1 MQHGTPFF
9 QGFSSILFGRPAL
22 SGLQKTLREV
32 AALNTLSDF
41 FETFGFLIPDAL
53 LRRRSSGSNSRQR
66 RFTLHVTFW
75 AFLAQTLAPETS
87 CRDIV
92 RKVQAWWLLRAP
104 KAGAGS
110 SSTAAYAKARQR
122 LEPET
127 IHGIGRHLID
137 RLEGRAQHSQL
148 WLGRRVRVVDGTTV
162 SMPDTP
168 ENQEKYPQPSSQKAG
183 CGFPQ
188 MRVVGLFSLATGAL
202 LDFAKSSIHVHESI
216 LFGQL
221 MDTLEKG
228 DIALADRGFCSFHA
242 IWNMSQAGIDALMRL
257 NGVRKVDFR
266 KGVKLGPNDRLITW
280 KKPAQRP
287 KGCAQEQYDALPASM
302 TLRHVRL
309 TVSARGHR
317 TQTITL
323 VTTLLDPA
331 AYPLQQLGELYL
343 ERWSVELHFREIKI
357 TLGMDVL
364 RCKTPDMVD
373 KEVMMHAVSYNL
385 IRSLMQEAALRHHVD
400 LTRISFKGTADTLRH
415 WSASLEA
422 MRGMPRKQ
430 RSLLDA
436 MFEIIARDL
445 VPLRPERE
453 EPRAK
458 KRRPKNY
465 HLLTKPR
472 HQIRIPGHRNRP
484 KTALS

>member
-1 MQHGTPFF
+1 MRHGTPFF

-22 SGLQKTLREV
+22 SGLQKTLREIG
-32 AALNTLSDF
+32 ALNTLSDF
-41 FETFGFLIPDAL
+41 FKTFGFLIPDAL
-53 LRRRSSGSNSRQR
+53 LRRNPSGTNSRQR
-66 RFTLHVTFW
+66 RFTPHVTFW

-92 RKVQAWWLLRAP
+92 RKVQAWWQLRAP
-104 KAGAGS
+104 TADAGS
-110 SSTAAYAKARQR
+110 SSTAAYTKARQR

-127 IHGIGRHLID
+127 IRGIGSHLID
-137 RLEGRAQHSQL
+137 RMERRVQTSQL

-162 SMPDTP
+162 SMPDTD
-168 ENQEKYPQPSSQKAG
+168 ENQEIYPQPSSQKAG

-216 LFGQL
+216 LFRQL
-221 MDTLEKG
+221 MSTLEKG
-228 DIALADRGFCSFHA
+228 DIVLADRGFCSFHSV
-242 IWNMSQAGIDALMRL
+242 WNMSREGIDALMRL

-266 KGVKLGPNDRLITW
+266 RGVKLGPNDRLLTW

-287 KGCAQEQYDALPASM
+287 KGCTQEEYDALPATM

-317 TQTITL
+317 TQTVTL
-323 VTTLLDPA
+323 VTTLLDPDL
-331 AYPLQQLGELYL
+331 YSLQQLGELYL
-343 ERWSVELHFREIKI
+343 QRWSVELHFREIKI

-364 RCKTPDMVD
+364 RCQTPAMVE

-385 IRSLMQEAALRHHVD
+385 VRSLMQEAALRHHVD
-400 LTRISFKGTADTLRH
+400 LTRISFKGTVDTLRH
-415 WSASLEA
+415 WSASFDA
-422 MRGMPRKQ
+422 MRGKPRKQ
-430 RSLLDA
+430 QALLDS
-436 MFEIIARDL
+436 MFEIIAKDL
-445 VPLRPERE
+445 VPLRPGRE

-472 HQIRIPGHRNRP
+472 HEMIISGHRNRP
-484 KTALS
+484 K